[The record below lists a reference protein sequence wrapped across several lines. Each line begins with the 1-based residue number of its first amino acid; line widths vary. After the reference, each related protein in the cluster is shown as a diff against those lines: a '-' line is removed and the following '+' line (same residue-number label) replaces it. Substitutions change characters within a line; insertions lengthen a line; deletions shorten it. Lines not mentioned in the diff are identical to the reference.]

1 MFFGTWAGYIF
12 AGVSLD
18 RIYGRIGSFTAKS
31 RMREIMDLF
40 VKREREFFRR
50 GDSVIF
56 CFQICFKTVLHFT
69 NAAGN
74 FRHDDFL
81 PRNLL
86 HKDADKDGTEKYSMK
101 HVSIQ

>member
-1 MFFGTWAGYIF
+1 MFFGTWAGYILR
-12 AGVSLD
+12 SLLRPYLWPH
-18 RIYGRIGSFTAKS
+18 RIFYG
-31 RMREIMDLF
+31 EITHEGNHGF
-40 VKREREFFRR
+40 VCEKEREFFRR

-86 HKDADKDGTEKYSMK
+86 HEDADQDGAEKYSMK